1 MKTNNIFITGT
12 DTNVGKTFVGTAIA
26 ETLTKQGSKVGIL
39 KPCECGC
46 QYNEGKLIPQ
56 DTLKLINAAGN
67 IQDTDLACPYQYL
80 LPLAPTVACLKEGNP
95 VKFDVI
101 RNCFEKISRDYDFT
115 LIEGAGGLLCPMA
128 ENKTV
133 SDLIKFL
140 DVPVIIVSANR
151 LGTINHTLLTI
162 EHCLRNN
169 ITIHS
174 VILNNLEY
182 LPQRI
187 DESLNSNLTE
197 IQKFHPT
204 LNIREIHF
212 SPSGDLAEEFK
223 DITF

>member
-1 MKTNNIFITGT
+1 MTKSIFITGT
-12 DTNVGKTFVGTAIA
+12 DTNVGKTFIGTAIA
-26 ETLTKQGSKVGIL
+26 ENLTKEGKRVGIL
-39 KPCECGC
+39 KPCESGC

-80 LPLAPTVACLKEGNP
+80 LPLAPTVACEKEGDP
-95 VKFDVI
+95 VKFEVI
-101 RNCFEKISRDYDFT
+101 RNCFKKISREYDFT
-115 LIEGAGGLLCPMA
+115 LIEGAGGLLCPLS
-128 ENKTV
+128 EKKTV

-140 DVPVIIVSANR
+140 DVPVIIVSSNK

-182 LPQRI
+182 LHQRI

-204 LNIREIHF
+204 LKIFETNF
-212 SPSGDLAEEFK
+212 SPSGNLSTFLT
-223 DITF
+223 DIEL